1 MAPKTVSLSE
11 EAYERLKNW
20 KKSDDESFSSVILRA
35 IPKIRTPEEVD
46 EIIAGIGHISD
57 EDADKMMEA
66 IEED

>member
-1 MAPKTVSLSE
+1 VSLSE

-20 KKSDDESFSSVILRA
+20 KKSDGESFSSVILRA

-46 EIIAGIGHISD
+46 EIIASIGHISD